1 MLGAILQPYIPIL
14 KNAVDDITGFF
25 PNGLILS
32 VAAGCVEHRKH
43 WEAYYKEFIG
53 TLLMV
58 VFTFSAGKWIGGGDM
73 MIAWSA
79 HSVGVILADYLGTCD
94 TTEFMDSAWK
104 CRCQQKENQ
113 PESIP

>member
-1 MLGAILQPYIPIL
+1 MLGPLLQPFVPVL

-58 VFTFSAGKWIGGGDM
+58 VFTFSAGKWIGGNDM
-73 MIAWSA
+73 MVAWSV
-79 HSVGVILADYLGTCD
+79 HSVGVVLADYLGT
-94 TTEFMDSAWK
+94 
-104 CRCQQKENQ
+104 
-113 PESIP
+113 